1 MSGSNAAVAGTS
13 YLFVCVSICLQQ
25 PVRFGVYYTCTGS
38 TSITVASLSTKL
50 STYMLVCPPGSIPK
64 RLQVRGPN
72 TSRQSVC
79 KPVRVHW
86 RDCRAAQKQAGFG
99 PSTAPQDLGSDPRDA
114 RRHVWRSRLAACLA
128 VQRVQ
133 QNNNLPSFR
142 RIGPRTGRGCNVPR
156 PHQAGRGFCE
166 GGSTSSISGVHSIIS
181 LGPGGV
187 VELRNSQAKHSGKQ
201 SHQRSPCRSM
211 SSQ

>member
-1 MSGSNAAVAGTS
+1 MCIIVGIKRGCCRDQLSVCMRQHMPPATAIHVQARLALLLLRYAPNCLRTCWFVPPALYLNVSKSEDPTHPVRASASPYEYPGGTS
-13 YLFVCVSICLQQ
+13 EQ
-25 PVRFGVYYTCTGS
+25 PR
-38 TSITVASLSTKL
+38 
-50 STYMLVCPPGSIPK
+50 
-64 RLQVRGPN
+64 
-72 TSRQSVC
+72 SR
-79 KPVRVHW
+79 
-86 RDCRAAQKQAGFG
+86 RD
-99 PSTAPQDLGSDPRDA
+99 SDPRPLPKTLAPIREMRED
-114 RRHVWRSRLAACLA
+114 VWRSRLAACKA